1 MIGATVQPTLEEGRN
16 EAMDYYLTLIASQ
29 AVAGLTRGMLYY
41 LLASGLTLTFGVLGI
56 VNFAHGTFY
65 MIAMFLCITLAKV
78 LDYWV
83 AVLVAPVLVA
93 LAGALFEIFLLR
105 RIYKAHHLLQIL
117 LTFGLVYIGV
127 DLVKLAWGTYPKS
140 LPMIEMLQGGVF
152 IKGIRVSYNSMYIV
166 AASAACALG
175 LWRLLYKTKFGTIIR
190 ACTMDAEIA
199 EALGI
204 NVRTLFTLVFM
215 LGVWLAGI
223 AGVVAAPLTGAV
235 VGMDMDIIVICF
247 AIIIIG
253 GVGSLKGALVGALT
267 IGLVESFGL
276 LIVPQYAIAFAFC
289 VMAIVLIFRPWGL
302 FGKRPA

>member
-1 MIGATVQPTLEEGRN
+1 MEF
-16 EAMDYYLTLIASQ
+16 YFTLIASQ

-41 LLASGLTLTFGVLGI
+41 LLASGLTLIFGVLGI

-65 MIAMFLCITLAKV
+65 MIAMFLCITLAKT
-78 LDYWV
+78 LDYWL
-83 AVLVAPVLVA
+83 AALLAPVLVA
-93 LAGALFEIFLLR
+93 CVGAFCEIVLLR

-140 LPMIEMLQGGVF
+140 LPLIEMLQGGMF
-152 IKGIRVSYNSMYIV
+152 IKGVRIPYNSIFIV
-166 AASAACALG
+166 AASTACALG
-175 LWRLLYKTKFGTIIR
+175 LWLVLYKTKLGTIIR

-215 LGVWLAGI
+215 LGIWLAGM
-223 AGVVAAPLTGAV
+223 AGVVAAPVTGAV
-235 VGMDMDIIVICF
+235 AGMDMDVIVICF
-247 AIIIIG
+247 AIIIVG
-253 GVGSLKGALVGALT
+253 GVGSLKGALLGALS

-276 LIVPQYAIAFAFC
+276 LILPQYAIAFAFG
-289 VMAIVLIFRPWGL
+289 VMAIVLIFRPSGL
-302 FGKRPA
+302 IGKRSA